1 MPSLK
6 KRNVIRE
13 NKKSGIEDGG
23 WDGGSRFENELIK
36 IEAKNDILAH
46 SWRNVLA
53 IISFIMMGF
62 CLYNAWIDQHNN
74 QYQSIFE
81 ITSGLISASVVRF
94 AMSSPTSGFERALQ
108 IAGIVQFVVWAFLTK
123 NEYIYHIHCLPLG
136 SMNALLAT
144 SSFMFLRSMK
154 KKNTEINFYLAR
166 IERKSKLILIY
177 KKKGIYF

>member
-36 IEAKNDILAH
+36 IEARNDILAH

-74 QYQSIFE
+74 QYQSTFE

-154 KKNTEINFYLAR
+154 KKTL
-166 IERKSKLILIY
+166 KSISTLRELKE
-177 KKKGIYF
+177 KVN